1 MGKDTNRE
9 VLTIATVWALTLC
22 LIVFIWRILVCTP
35 STQGAQLQG
44 QHICAHLASSWT
56 PLKGIRNL
64 PSCSWLQWKFCR
76 GLCLIGNYRGLCGH
90 GVVLK
95 LSWYVSKQLSDQL
108 ALPTSNFCFNNIL
121 EYWVYFCLQ
130 YFAMEVMAAI
140 TPNDVLWYCLNK
152 RDTAEL
158 QSCVKF
164 WQGTVHWQ
172 WWTSDSIW

>member
-95 LSWYVSKQLSDQL
+95 LWYVSKQLSDQL
-108 ALPTSNFCFNNIL
+108 PTNDFCFNNIL

-164 WQGTVHWQ
+164 WQGTVYWQ